1 MGFSCGEDH
10 FVSALKPLF
19 LSPTPS
25 FIKWDG
31 KESEFPLID
40 ETSATQQQ
48 NSIIMEVHHLQGV
61 VVDKSTDF
69 FPVEH
74 PMEPPDEDRPVKCPM
89 PESSVINDERMHEK
103 RFAESSKKRVETT
116 RAVVNG
122 EGTTTTM
129 DSEPPARGVRKR
141 HHTLTHEGGDLVM
154 TPLMRMPPLPSQN
167 ITIFQVLQQL
177 DKFES

>member
-1 MGFSCGEDH
+1 MGFSFGDH
-10 FVSALKPLF
+10 F
-19 LSPTPS
+19 
-25 FIKWDG
+25 DQ
-31 KESEFPLID
+31 KESDFCLID

-48 NSIIMEVHHLQGV
+48 NCIIMEVHHLQG
-61 VVDKSTDF
+61 VDKSTDF

-103 RFAESSKKRVETT
+103 RFAESLKKRAETT
-116 RAVVNG
+116 GNG
-122 EGTTTTM
+122 ERTT
-129 DSEPPARGVRKR
+129 SLVAEPPARGVRKR
-141 HHTLTHEGGDLVM
+141 HHTLTNGGGDLVM
-154 TPLMRMPPLPSQN
+154 TPLMRMPPLPPLPSQN

>member
-1 MGFSCGEDH
+1 MFMGFSCGEDH
-10 FVSALKPLF
+10 F
-19 LSPTPS
+19 
-25 FIKWDG
+25 DE

-40 ETSATQQQ
+40 ETSATQEQ
-48 NSIIMEVHHLQGV
+48 NSIIMEVHHHLQGV
-61 VVDKSTDF
+61 ADKSTDF
-69 FPVEH
+69 CPVEH

-116 RAVVNG
+116 RVVVNG
-122 EGTTTTM
+122 ERTTTM
-129 DSEPPARGVRKR
+129 DAEPPARGVRKR

-154 TPLMRMPPLPSQN
+154 TPLMRMPPLPPLPSQN

>member
-1 MGFSCGEDH
+1 MGIF
-10 FVSALKPLF
+10 LRLQLF
-19 LSPTPS
+19 
-25 FIKWDG
+25 KDE

-40 ETSATQQQ
+40 ETSAIVQQ

-61 VVDKSTDF
+61 DKSTDF
-69 FPVEH
+69 CPVEH

-103 RFAESSKKRVETT
+103 RFAESVRKRGETT
-116 RAVVNG
+116 RVVADG
-122 EGTTTTM
+122 ERTTTM
-129 DSEPPARGVRKR
+129 DAEPPARGVRKR
-141 HHTLTHEGGDLVM
+141 HHTLTHGGGDLVM
-154 TPLMRMPPLPSQN
+154 TPLMRMPSLPPLPSQN